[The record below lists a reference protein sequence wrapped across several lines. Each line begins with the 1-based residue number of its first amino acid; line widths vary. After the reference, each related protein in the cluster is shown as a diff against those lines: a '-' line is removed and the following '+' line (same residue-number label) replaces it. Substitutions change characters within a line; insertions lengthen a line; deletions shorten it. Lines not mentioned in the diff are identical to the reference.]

1 MDFLEL
7 VKKTRT
13 YRRFDQSRK
22 VDEAKLKKLV
32 EYASFTPSPANKM
45 PLKYILSTNSAKNEK
60 IFATLGWAGYL
71 PDWQGPAEGEKP
83 TAYLVMLRDNEISKQ
98 SATDE
103 GIQAE
108 AIMLG
113 ATQMGLGGC
122 IMANIKRNELR
133 ESLGISER
141 FDIALVLALG
151 YPTERVVIES
161 VKEDGDIKYWHDEE
175 NKNHVPKRSAE
186 ELIVKEIR

>member
-45 PLKYILSTNSAKNEK
+45 PLKYILSTNSATNEK

-83 TAYLVMLRDNEISKQ
+83 TAYLVMLRDNEIAKQ

>member
-45 PLKYILSTNSAKNEK
+45 PLKYILSTEEEANEK

-83 TAYLVMLRDNEISKQ
+83 TAYLVMLRDNEIAKQ

-133 ESLGISER
+133 EALGINER

>member
-45 PLKYILSTNSAKNEK
+45 PLKYILSTNSATNEK

>member
-22 VDEAKLKKLV
+22 VDEAKLRKLV

-45 PLKYILSTNSAKNEK
+45 PLKYILSTDSATNEK

-83 TAYLVMLRDNEISKQ
+83 TAYLVMLRDNEIAKQ

-103 GIQAE
+103 GIQSE

-133 ESLGISER
+133 EALGISER

-161 VKEDGDIKYWHDEE
+161 VKEDGDIKYWHDKE
-175 NKNHVPKRSAE
+175 NKNHVPKRSVD
-186 ELIVKEIR
+186 ELIVKEIY

>member
-22 VDEAKLKKLV
+22 VDESKLRKLV

-45 PLKYILSTNSAKNEK
+45 PLKYILSTEEGTNEK

-103 GIQAE
+103 GIQAQ

-113 ATQMGLGGC
+113 ATDMGLGGC

-133 ESLGISER
+133 EALGINER

-151 YPTERVVIES
+151 YPTERVVIER
-161 VKEDGDIKYWHDEE
+161 VGEDGDIKYYHDEE
-175 NKNHVPKRSAE
+175 NKNHVPKRSVD
-186 ELIVKEIR
+186 ELIVKEIH

>member
-45 PLKYILSTNSAKNEK
+45 PLKYILSTNSATNEK

-186 ELIVKEIR
+186 ELIVKDIR

>member
-13 YRRFDQSRK
+13 YRRFDQSKK
-22 VDEAKLKKLV
+22 VDESKLRKLV

-45 PLKYILSTNSAKNEK
+45 PLKYILSTEEGTNEK

-71 PDWQGPAEGEKP
+71 PDWQGPVEGEKP

-103 GIQAE
+103 GIQAQ

-113 ATQMGLGGC
+113 ATDMGLGGC

-133 ESLGISER
+133 EALGINER

-151 YPTERVVIES
+151 YPTERVVIER
-161 VKEDGDIKYWHDEE
+161 VGEDGDIKYYHDEE
-175 NKNHVPKRSAE
+175 NKNHVPKRSVD
-186 ELIVKEIR
+186 ELIVKEIH

>member
-45 PLKYILSTNSAKNEK
+45 PLKYILSTNSATNEK

-161 VKEDGDIKYWHDEE
+161 VKEDGDIKYWHD
-175 NKNHVPKRSAE
+175 
-186 ELIVKEIR
+186 